1 MKTQVVQ
8 NNGQKV
14 SFQKIGAN
22 RFFKDHFY
30 KELKMTGKDLL
41 EKLNSDEALKAVNR
55 HIEHS
60 GGSNFIR
67 RLNIFGNGAGKIK
80 TTLAD
85 TNLTYKS
92 LKEAILS
99 TVKK

>member
-22 RFFKDHFY
+22 SFFKEHNFGKLIGTGSDLL
-30 KELKMTGKDLL
+30 KKLNADQELKDV
-41 EKLNSDEALKAVNR
+41 SR

-60 GGSNFIR
+60 GSSNFIR

-80 TTLAD
+80 NTLSDAK
-85 TNLTYKS
+85 LTYDS